1 VNALILVNIKMT
13 EKEIEQKFKA
23 DFRELF
29 PKLKDATAVPMAALF
44 KDSSEVGKI
53 LDIVLRLKVG
63 DKPKNLLCEVVSQRY
78 PKQLR
83 EKGLQLLEICQ
94 RGRKGYPVIIAPYIS
109 ELGREICKK
118 IGVGFLDL
126 SGNAYLDFDSFYME
140 IEGKPN
146 RFKYPSEPTGLFN
159 PKAERI
165 LRFYLLK
172 DSEKQI
178 SGNSYRNITK
188 EVGVSL
194 GQLSKVNKKLDEF
207 GLWLEQPEG
216 LRIIDKTKLLD
227 LWRENYRSERNEVL
241 NLYSIMQLP
250 QLEKQLAEFCKTKK
264 IQYALTLFSG
274 ANRLAPFTRY
284 NVGTIYFS
292 GDVEELKRD
301 LELKEVPSGANLQIL
316 VPYDD
321 GVYYKAQEVDSVK
334 VANPVQIYLDLYN
347 YAGRGK
353 EQAEFLREKIIKF

>member
-1 VNALILVNIKMT
+1 MT
-13 EKEIEQKFKA
+13 EKEVEQKFKA
-23 DFRELF
+23 HFRELF
-29 PKLKDATAVPMAALF
+29 PKLKDATTVLTAKNSF
-44 KDSSEVGKI
+44 NSGKI
-53 LDIVLRLKVG
+53 TDIILRLRVG
-63 DKPKNLLCEVVSQRY
+63 DKTKNLLCEVVSQRY

-83 EKGLQLLEICQ
+83 EKGLQLLEISQ

-146 RFKYPSEPTGLFN
+146 KFKYPSEPTGLFN

-165 LRFYLLK
+165 LRFYLLR
-172 DSEKQI
+172 DSQKEAM
-178 SGNSYRNITK
+178 NSYRDIVK

-207 GLWLEQPEG
+207 GLWSEQLKG
-216 LRIIDKTKLLD
+216 SKIIDKTKLLD

-241 NLYSIMQLP
+241 NFYSIMQVP
-250 QLEKQLAEFCKTKK
+250 QIEKQLAEFCKTRD
-264 IQYALTLFSG
+264 IEYALTLFSG
-274 ANRLAPFTRY
+274 ANRIAPFTRY
-284 NVGTIYFS
+284 NFTASYFN
-292 GDVEELKRD
+292 GDLEQLKRE
-301 LELKEVPSGANLQIL
+301 LELKEVPSGANLQIV
-316 VPYDD
+316 VPYDE
-321 GVYYKAQEVDSVK
+321 GIYYKAQEVDSVR
-334 VANPVQIYLDLYN
+334 VANPIQLYLDLYN
-347 YAGRGK
+347 YAGRGR

>member
-1 VNALILVNIKMT
+1 MI

-29 PKLKDATAVPMAALF
+29 PKLKSATAVPPAVLT
-44 KDSSEVGKI
+44 KDPSERGRI
-53 LDIVLRLKVG
+53 TDIILRLRIG
-63 DKPKNLLCEVVSQRY
+63 DRTRNLLCEVVSQRY

-83 EKGLQLLEICQ
+83 ERGFRLLEISRQ
-94 RGRKGYPVIIAPYIS
+94 GKKGYPVIITPYIS
-109 ELGREICKK
+109 GLGRKICKE

-146 RFKYPSEPTGLFN
+146 RFKYPNEPAGLFN

-165 LRFYLLK
+165 LRFYLLR
-172 DSEKQI
+172 DSQKKA
-178 SGNSYRNITK
+178 SVNSYRDIAK
-188 EVGVSL
+188 EIGVSL

-207 GLWLEQPEG
+207 GLWLQQSEG

-241 NLYSIMQLP
+241 SLYSIMQLP
-250 QLEKQLAEFCKTKK
+250 QIEKQLAEFCKRKK

-284 NVGTIYFS
+284 NVATIYFS

-316 VPYDD
+316 VPYDE

-334 VANPVQIYLDLYN
+334 VSNPVQVYLDLYK
-347 YAGRGK
+347 YAGRGR
-353 EQAEFLREKIIKF
+353 EQAEFLRERIIKF

>member
-1 VNALILVNIKMT
+1 VNAQILVNIKMT
-13 EKEIEQKFKA
+13 EKEIEQNIKA

-29 PKLKDATAVPMAALF
+29 PKLKDATAVPVAALS
-44 KDSSEVGKI
+44 KDSSEIGKMV
-53 LDIVLRLKVG
+53 DIILRLKVG
-63 DKPKNLLCEVVSQRY
+63 GKTKNLLCEVVSQGY

-83 EKGLQLLEICQ
+83 EKGLQLLEISQ

-126 SGNAYLDFDSFYME
+126 SGNAYLDFDSFYLE

-172 DSEKQI
+172 DSEEQV

-216 LRIIDKTKLLD
+216 LKIIDKTKLLD

-241 NLYSIMQLP
+241 NLYSIMQVS
-250 QLEKQLAEFCKTKK
+250 QIEKQLAEFCKTKK
-264 IQYALTLFSG
+264 IQCALTLFSG

-284 NVGTIYFS
+284 NVATSYFS

-316 VPYDD
+316 VPYDE
-321 GVYYKAQEVDSVK
+321 GVYYKAQEVDSVR
-334 VANPVQIYLDLYN
+334 VANPIQIYLDLYN
-347 YAGRGK
+347 YVGRGR
-353 EQAEFLREKIIKF
+353 EQAEFLRERIIKF

>member
-1 VNALILVNIKMT
+1 MT
-13 EKEIEQKFKA
+13 KEKEIQQKFKA
-23 DFRELF
+23 NFRELF
-29 PKLKDATAVPMAALF
+29 PKLKDATVVPIAQIPKNF
-44 KDSSEVGKI
+44 SESGRMDDFILRLRVGGKI
-53 LDIVLRLKVG
+53 
-63 DKPKNLLCEVVSQRY
+63 KNLFCEVVRQGY

-83 EKGLQLLEICQ
+83 EKGLQLLEVSQ
-94 RGRKGYPVIIAPYIS
+94 RDRKGYPVIIAPYIS
-109 ELGREICKK
+109 ELGKEICKK

-172 DSEKQI
+172 DSEKQV
-178 SGNSYRNITK
+178 SVNSYRIITK
-188 EVGVSL
+188 EIGVSL

-207 GLWLEQPEG
+207 GLWLEQPNN
-216 LRIIDKTKLLD
+216 LKIIDKTKLLD
-227 LWRENYRSERNEVL
+227 LWGDKYRSERSEIL
-241 NLYSIMQLP
+241 NLYSIMQVP
-250 QLEKQLAEFCKTKK
+250 QIEKQLGEFCKTKK
-264 IQYALTLFSG
+264 IDYALTMFSG
-274 ANRLAPFTRY
+274 ANRLAAFTRY
-284 NVGTIYFS
+284 NVVTSYFS
-292 GDVEELKRD
+292 GDVKELKRN

-321 GVYYKAQEVDSVK
+321 GVYYKAQEIDSVN

-347 YAGRGK
+347 FAGRGR

>member
-1 VNALILVNIKMT
+1 MT
-13 EKEIEQKFKA
+13 EKEIERKFKA
-23 DFRELF
+23 DFRQLF
-29 PKLKDATAVPMAALF
+29 PKLKDATAVAVAALS
-44 KDSSEVGKI
+44 KDSSIGKM

-63 DKPKNLLCEVVSQRY
+63 DKPKNLLCEVASQRY

-83 EKGLQLLEICQ
+83 EKGLQLLEISQ

-118 IGVGFLDL
+118 IGIGFLDL

-146 RFKYPSEPTGLFN
+146 KFKYPSEPTGLFN

-172 DSEKQI
+172 GSEKEG
-178 SGNSYRNITK
+178 SGNSYRNIAR
-188 EVGVSL
+188 EVWVSL

-216 LRIIDKTKLLD
+216 SKIIDKMKLLD
-227 LWRENYRSERNEVL
+227 LWRENYRSERSGIL
-241 NLYSIMQLP
+241 NLYSIMQVS
-250 QLEKQLAEFCKTKK
+250 QIEKQLAEFCKTEK

-284 NVGTIYFS
+284 NMATSYFS
-292 GDVEELKRD
+292 GDVEELKRG

-316 VPYDD
+316 LPYDD
-321 GVYYKAQEVDSVK
+321 GVYYKTEEVDSVK
-334 VANPVQIYLDLYN
+334 VANPVQIYLDLYK
-347 YAGRGK
+347 YVGRGR
-353 EQAEFLREKIIKF
+353 EQAEFLRERIIKF

>member
-1 VNALILVNIKMT
+1 MT
-13 EKEIEQKFKA
+13 EKEIEKKFKT

-29 PKLKDATAVPMAALF
+29 PKLKDATILLTA
-44 KDSSEVGKI
+44 KNSSVTGTMV
-53 LDIVLRLKVG
+53 DIILRLRIG

-83 EKGLQLLEICQ
+83 EKGLQLLEVSQ
-94 RGRKGYPVIIAPYIS
+94 QGRKGCPVIIAPYIS
-109 ELGREICKK
+109 KLGREICKK
-118 IGVGFLDL
+118 IRVGFLDL
-126 SGNAYLDFDSFYME
+126 SGNAYLDFNSFYME

-146 RFKYPSEPTGLFN
+146 RFKYPSKPTGLFN

-172 DSEKQI
+172 DWRKEESA
-178 SGNSYRNITK
+178 NSYREIAK

-207 GLWLEQPEG
+207 ALWLEHPKG
-216 LRIIDKTKLLD
+216 LKIIDKMKLLD
-227 LWRENYRSERNEVL
+227 LWKENYRSERNEAL
-241 NLYSIMQLP
+241 HLYSIMQVP
-250 QLEKQLAEFCKTKK
+250 QIEKQLAEFCKTKK

-284 NVGTIYFS
+284 NFATSYFS
-292 GDVEELKRD
+292 GDVEQLKRE

-316 VPYDD
+316 VPYDE
-321 GVYYKAQEVDSVK
+321 GVYYKAREVDFYR

-347 YAGRGK
+347 YAGRGR
-353 EQAEFLREKIIKF
+353 EQAEFLRKKIIKF